1 MRTTRILGF
10 DEKVREGAVE
20 WQGATLVSRIGK
32 IVRFRKIDGAVADL

>member
-32 IVRFRKIDGAVADL
+32 IVRSGKLMSR